1 MLVAEGVGDV
11 AGRVPGDEEDFRLGL
26 AEAVAVA
33 VVDLDVDAGNARP
46 VAPRTHDG
54 AAGRLLDL
62 EIAADVI
69 TVVMRIEDMGDLPAA
84 FFRLGKDRPGHRRVD
99 DGDRPALGLAHQP
112 HVIVAQDRDSDD
124 V

>member
-1 MLVAEGVGDV
+1 MT
-11 AGRVPGDEEDFRLGL
+11 RDEEDLGLGL
-26 AEAVAVA
+26 AEAIAVA
-33 VVDLDVDAGNARP
+33 VVDLDVDAGDARP
-46 VAPRTHDG
+46 VAPRADDG

-69 TVVMRIEDMGDLPAA
+69 AVMVSVQDMRDLPAA
-84 FFRLGKDRPGHRRVD
+84 LFRLGQDRPGHRRID
-99 DGDRPALGLAHQP
+99 HGDRPALGLAHQP